1 MRRKAIKEHYLI
13 LSSMIALAVKP
24 KMKQKRNQHFISN
37 LTVEINP
44 CPKEIKA
51 RFQRIMQ
58 KIWLPRKSKL
68 QNSRQR
74 MMEASNWKERSLQ
87 MNNKIRSQE
96 AMLSA
101 IMRAMFGSTS
111 HSN

>member
-13 LSSMIALAVKP
+13 LSSMIALAVKL

-44 CPKEIKA
+44 CPKVIKA

-87 MNNKIRSQE
+87 MNNKIRLQE

-101 IMRAMFGSTS
+101 ITRAMFGSTS